1 MKRAPVPG
9 ASTENDPDLLIPA
22 ARLAGRPLLL
32 LLDVDGTLAPI
43 APHPTLAHVPDS
55 TRRLIAALTAT
66 PGVTV
71 VLVSGRAA
79 PDAKRLVGVERVWT
93 VGNHGAEIIAPNG
106 DVTVDAEVSRYAESM
121 TQTAQTLEPLLARI
135 PGVIVENKTWTLSVH
150 YRAADERV
158 VPRLRDMVNGVAAQ
172 HGLKVTEGK
181 MVLEI
186 RPPVRVDKGTAVERI
201 ARDLGAFSSDAS
213 VLFAGDDIT
222 DEDAFRFLRQNH
234 PRAVTIHIGES
245 VDTAAEFTLPA
256 TEQLRALLE
265 RLARTAGVSQ

>member
-1 MKRAPVPG
+1 MKRAPVTG

-43 APHPTLAHVPDS
+43 APHPTLAHVPDN
-55 TRRLIAALTAT
+55 TRRLIAALAAT

-121 TQTAQTLEPLLARI
+121 AQTARTLAPLLSRI

-150 YRAADERV
+150 YRAADERG
-158 VPRLRDMVNGVAAQ
+158 VPRLRDLVTGVAAQ
-172 HGLKVTEGK
+172 HGLEVTEGK
-181 MVLEI
+181 KVLEI
-186 RPPVRVDKGTAVERI
+186 RPPVRVDKGTAIERL
-201 ARDLGAFSSDAS
+201 AQDLGMFSGDAS

-245 VDTAAEFTLPA
+245 VDTAAEFTFTAP
-256 TEQLRALLE
+256 EQLRALLE